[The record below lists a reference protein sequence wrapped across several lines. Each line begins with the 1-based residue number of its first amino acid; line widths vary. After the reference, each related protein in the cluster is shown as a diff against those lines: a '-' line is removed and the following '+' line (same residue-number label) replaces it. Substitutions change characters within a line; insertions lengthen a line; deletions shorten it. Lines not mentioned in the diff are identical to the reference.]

1 MKYFAKRI
9 FKCIAALCLI
19 CVLLTPNVVFAAV
32 RPPVEPQASDY
43 LSTYHGYVSKSG
55 NTIQP
60 VFSVSGTG
68 RMEDIGATEI
78 YLYESS
84 DGVNY
89 SMVKSYRHANYSNM
103 LAHNTSAHASYMSYS
118 GNANYTYKAYICVFA
133 GRNGG
138 GDARY
143 FWAYEI

>member
-1 MKYFAKRI
+1 MRCFVKRI
-9 FKCIAALCLI
+9 FRYIAALCLI
-19 CVLLTPNVVFAAV
+19 CVLITPNVVFAAV

-60 VFSVSGTG
+60 VFSVTGTG
-68 RMEDIGATEI
+68 RMENIGAYSI
-78 YLYESS
+78 HLYESQ
-84 DGVNY
+84 DGTNY
-89 SMVKSYRHANYSNM
+89 TLVKTFVHENYSNM
-103 LAHNTSAHASYMSYS
+103 MAHNTSAHASYMSYS

-143 FWAYEI
+143 FWGYEI